1 MINEKRIQ
9 YLLTVA
15 QEQNITTAAKKLYI
29 SQPALSRMRL
39 DLEQELGTP
48 LFIRERNAL
57 RLTQAGAVYLRG
69 CRQILAIDRSVKR
82 EISDLLSSRRGKIT
96 LAVTALTG
104 EFLLPRILNAF
115 EAEYPNVKLE
125 LYEEKM
131 RFLNEAVKN
140 GKADLALVRSPN
152 DPELTYELVM
162 ENPVYVQ
169 VPPFYFRKKA
179 GYRPGTQNPS
189 IAPSELNGQPI
200 VLLKKGR
207 GMREEAERLF
217 LQHQI
222 TPSEVIETENI
233 HLANTLVQLNKGF
246 SFIPDFAVH
255 GFFSDDAS
263 SVYCQL
269 DGYSFVR
276 PLYCCFSHHRYLTQA
291 ERFLLDLI
299 RQMNVDNS
307 KNTNR

>member
-29 SQPALSRMRL
+29 SQPALSRMIL
-39 DLEQELGTP
+39 DVEQELGTP
-48 LFIRERNAL
+48 LFIRDRSAL
-57 RLTQAGAVYLRG
+57 RLTQAGEVYLRG
-69 CRQILAIDRSVKR
+69 CRQVLAIDRSVKR

-104 EFLLPRILNAF
+104 EFLLPRILNTF
-115 EAEYPNVKLE
+115 EAAYPNVKLE
-125 LYEEKM
+125 LLEEKM
-131 RFLNEAVKN
+131 RFLDEAVKN
-140 GKADLALVRSPN
+140 GKADLALVRRHD
-152 DPELTYELVM
+152 DPDLTYKLVM

-169 VPPFYFRKKA
+169 VPPFYFKKKA

-217 LQHQI
+217 LQYQI

-246 SFIPDFAVH
+246 SFVPDFAVH

-269 DGYSFVR
+269 SGYSFVR
-276 PLYCCFSHHRYLTQA
+276 PLYCCYSKNRYLTQA
-291 ERFLLDLI
+291 ELFLLDLI
-299 RQMNVDNS
+299 T
-307 KNTNR
+307 KTNIS

>member
-29 SQPALSRMRL
+29 SQPALSRMIL
-39 DLEQELGTP
+39 DVEQELGTP
-48 LFIRERNAL
+48 LFIRDRSAL
-57 RLTQAGAVYLRG
+57 RLTQAGEVYLRG
-69 CRQILAIDRSVKR
+69 CRQVLAIDRSVKR

-104 EFLLPRILNAF
+104 EFLLPRILNTF
-115 EAEYPNVKLE
+115 EAAYPNVKLE
-125 LYEEKM
+125 LLEEKM
-131 RFLNEAVKN
+131 RFLDEAVKN
-140 GKADLALVRSPN
+140 GKADLALVRRPN
-152 DPELTYELVM
+152 DPDLTYELVM

-169 VPPFYFRKKA
+169 VPPFYFKKKA
-179 GYRPGTQNPS
+179 GYRPGIQNPS
-189 IAPSELNGQPI
+189 IEPSELNGYPV

-217 LQHQI
+217 LQYQI
-222 TPSEVIETENI
+222 TPSEIIETENI
-233 HLANTLVQLNKGF
+233 HLANALVQLNKGF

-255 GFFSDDAS
+255 GFFSDGTS

-269 DGYSFVR
+269 KGYSFVR
-276 PLYCCFSHHRYLTQA
+276 PLYCSYSKNRYLTQA
-291 ERFLLDLI
+291 ERFILDLI
-299 RQMNVDNS
+299 TQITMS
-307 KNTNR
+307 

>member
-29 SQPALSRMRL
+29 SQPALSRMIL

-179 GYRPGTQNPS
+179 GYRPGTQNP
-189 IAPSELNGQPI
+189 
-200 VLLKKGR
+200 
-207 GMREEAERLF
+207 
-217 LQHQI
+217 
-222 TPSEVIETENI
+222 
-233 HLANTLVQLNKGF
+233 
-246 SFIPDFAVH
+246 
-255 GFFSDDAS
+255 
-263 SVYCQL
+263 
-269 DGYSFVR
+269 
-276 PLYCCFSHHRYLTQA
+276 PLHPR
-291 ERFLLDLI
+291 
-299 RQMNVDNS
+299 N
-307 KNTNR
+307 

>member
-29 SQPALSRMRL
+29 SQPALSRMIL

-69 CRQILAIDRSVKR
+69 CRQILAMDRSVKR

-152 DPELTYELVM
+152 DPELT
-162 ENPVYVQ
+162 
-169 VPPFYFRKKA
+169 
-179 GYRPGTQNPS
+179 
-189 IAPSELNGQPI
+189 
-200 VLLKKGR
+200 
-207 GMREEAERLF
+207 
-217 LQHQI
+217 
-222 TPSEVIETENI
+222 
-233 HLANTLVQLNKGF
+233 
-246 SFIPDFAVH
+246 
-255 GFFSDDAS
+255 
-263 SVYCQL
+263 
-269 DGYSFVR
+269 
-276 PLYCCFSHHRYLTQA
+276 
-291 ERFLLDLI
+291 
-299 RQMNVDNS
+299 
-307 KNTNR
+307 

>member
-29 SQPALSRMRL
+29 SQPALSRMIL
-39 DLEQELGTP
+39 DVEQELGTP
-48 LFIRERNAL
+48 LFIRDRSAL
-57 RLTQAGAVYLRG
+57 RLTQAGKVYLRG
-69 CRQILAIDRSVKR
+69 CRQVLAIDRSVKR

-104 EFLLPRILNAF
+104 EFLLPRILSTF
-115 EAEYPNVKLE
+115 EAAYPNVKLE
-125 LYEEKM
+125 LLEEKM
-131 RFLNEAVKN
+131 RLLDEAVKN
-140 GKADLALVRSPN
+140 GKADLALVRRHD
-152 DPELTYELVM
+152 DPDLTYKLVM

-169 VPPFYFRKKA
+169 VPPFYFKKKA

-217 LQHQI
+217 LQYQI

-246 SFIPDFAVH
+246 SFIPDVAVH

-263 SVYCQL
+263 SIYCQL
-269 DGYSFVR
+269 SGYSFVR
-276 PLYCCFSHHRYLTQA
+276 PLYCCYSKNRYLTQA
-291 ERFLLDLI
+291 ELFLLDLI
-299 RQMNVDNS
+299 T
-307 KNTNR
+307 KTNIS